1 MPATL
6 KENVKIILTV
16 TAESLADSENVIL
29 NILLDRLK
37 PTNIVHLDQFS
48 DDQWKDVLSLG
59 GGDFYTANGA
69 LHLPESLFECSEKIP
84 LQAKVSSMVSMKYV
98 C

>member
-16 TAESLADSENVIL
+16 TAESLTDSDNVIL
-29 NILLDRLK
+29 NVLLARLQ
-37 PTNIVHLDQFS
+37 PTNIIHLDQFS

-59 GGDFYTANGA
+59 GGDFYTSNGA

-84 LQAKVSSMVSMKYV
+84 LQAKVRPFWFIKYV

>member
-16 TAESLADSENVIL
+16 TAESLEDSNNVIL
-29 NILLDRLK
+29 NILLDRIQ

-84 LQAKVSSMVSMKYV
+84 LQAKVSTFVSIK
-98 C
+98 